1 MGGGGAGVAEGE
13 GEGDGVATPVLNNVD
28 MLSLNPVHPI
38 FTSSWK

>member
-13 GEGDGVATPVLNNVD
+13 GVAEATPVLNKVD